1 MKILVIGGGGREHAL
16 CWKLKQSPLVS
27 ELFCSPGNAGI
38 AKIAQCLDGDPV
50 EVAQQI
56 QADFVVVGPE
66 VPLSNGVVDDL
77 AAAGIPAFGPGKS
90 AAQLEASKIFCKDIL
105 QKYNIPTARS
115 NSFSN
120 IADAKAFLQSADDIP
135 IVVKMDGLAAGKG
148 VVVASGTKEALQALA
163 QFEEQGHADAHI
175 LLEECLAGE
184 EVSLIALT
192 DGETIVPMVPAQ
204 DHKRIGEG
212 DTGPNTGGMGCYS
225 PVPVFTE
232 DIFQEAVEKIL
243 QPTLDALRQDG
254 IIYRGALYA
263 GLMLTPQGPKVLE
276 YNCRFGDP
284 ETQVI
289 LPRLESDLLPILMA
303 CADKSTFPEMPN
315 LKDVECEWTS
325 QTAVCVI
332 LSSFG
337 YPADYRKGD
346 MISGLESASETG
358 AIVFH
363 AGTKIQ
369 NDEVVTNGG
378 RVLGVTA
385 LGDGFVQARER
396 CYQAVEQIHFEG
408 AYFRRDIG
416 WRCL

>member
-38 AKIAQCLDGDPV
+38 AEIAQCIDGDPV
-50 EVAQQI
+50 EVSQQV

-77 AAAGIPAFGPGKS
+77 AAVGIPAFGPGGA

-105 QKYNIPTARS
+105 QKYNIPTATS
-115 NSFSN
+115 NSFKN
-120 IADAKAFLQSADDIP
+120 TADAKTFLQSAVDIP

-175 LLEECLAGE
+175 LLEECLVGE

-192 DGETIVPMVPAQ
+192 DGEIIVPMVPAQ
-204 DHKRIGEG
+204 DHKRIGEA
-212 DTGPNTGGMGCYS
+212 DTGANTGGMGCYS
-225 PVPVFTE
+225 PVPVFT
-232 DIFQEAVEKIL
+232 DHILHEAIEKIL
-243 QPTLDALRQDG
+243 KPTLEGLRKEG
-254 IIYRGALYA
+254 ITYRGALYA
-263 GLMLTPQGPKVLE
+263 GLMLTADGPKVLE

-289 LPRLESDLLPILMA
+289 LPRLESDLLPLLMA
-303 CADKSTFPEMPN
+303 CADKSTFPDMPN
-315 LKDVECEWTS
+315 LQEVDCEWTQQS
-325 QTAVCVI
+325 AVCVI
-332 LSSFG
+332 LSSCG

-346 MISGLESASETG
+346 VISGLELATETG

-369 NDEVVTNGG
+369 NNEIVTNGG

-385 LGDGFVQARER
+385 LGDGFVDARKR
-396 CYQAVEQIHFEG
+396 CYRGVEQINFEG
-408 AYFRRDIG
+408 GYFRRDIG